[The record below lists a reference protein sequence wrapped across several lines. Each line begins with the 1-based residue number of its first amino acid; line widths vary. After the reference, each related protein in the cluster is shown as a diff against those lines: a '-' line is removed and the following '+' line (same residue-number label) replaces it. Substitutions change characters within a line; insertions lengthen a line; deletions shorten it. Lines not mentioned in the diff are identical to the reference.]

1 MTDHRIEI
9 HATIDGADVTV
20 QCAYDY
26 HPFER
31 QTYDYP
37 GHPEVVDLYSVMDG
51 NVEIY
56 AQLTTEEIEQIES
69 DILAALKKEAAQEA
83 YADGAA

>member
-9 HATIDGADVTV
+9 HAVIDEADVTV

-56 AQLTTEEIEQIES
+56 GQLTEKEIERIEQQII
-69 DILAALKKEAAQEA
+69 DALHEDDCA
-83 YADGAA
+83 